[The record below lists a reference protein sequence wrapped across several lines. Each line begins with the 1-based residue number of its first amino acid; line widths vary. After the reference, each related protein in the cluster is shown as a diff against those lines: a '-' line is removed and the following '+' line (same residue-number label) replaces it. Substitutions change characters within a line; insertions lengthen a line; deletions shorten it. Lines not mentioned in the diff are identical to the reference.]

1 MTEADGV
8 EIRTIPGDFPAA
20 EVLGFDPTRDL
31 ARPSVAEAV
40 REALAGYGVLCLRIG
55 EKLDKDA
62 YRAVTSLFGP
72 IKNPVARTRDG
83 SLFQYDQDRQV
94 IDSGFVM
101 TEAFRRQLGDRHHG
115 GLDAERPG
123 LFETFHID
131 DSYTEEPAAA
141 TVLHARALQEH
152 AETRAPRYQHVWRPF
167 DVLAWDNASVQHKAG
182 GDFPV
187 GEPRR
192 FWRHMIAGGQPT

>member
-83 SLFQYDQDRQV
+83 SLLQYDQDRQV

-115 GLDAERPG
+115 GLDAERPVPPALH
-123 LFETFHID
+123 LFRDALERQEVRPGRASTYPSRSAPVCALERRPRCASTASIA
-131 DSYTEEPAAA
+131 SSVAACA
-141 TVLHARALQEH
+141 T
-152 AETRAPRYQHVWRPF
+152 
-167 DVLAWDNASVQHKAG
+167 
-182 GDFPV
+182 
-187 GEPRR
+187 
-192 FWRHMIAGGQPT
+192 